1 MSLIHLCISSM
12 FSVFNFH
19 LSSYPCVYPKISF
32 KTNMCCFFDPVIN
45 PNPSHIMKKVLFI
58 ILFLTMSVASFA
70 QQDVIANNN
79 AEIVETVK
87 AEKPIVKKALISA
100 KVKAKVLKINR
111 KKSNEIISIKAYRK
125 SLQIKVKTK
134 KLC

>member
-1 MSLIHLCISSM
+1 
-12 FSVFNFH
+12 
-19 LSSYPCVYPKISF
+19 
-32 KTNMCCFFDPVIN
+32 
-45 PNPSHIMKKVLFI
+45 MKKVLFI
-58 ILFLTMSVASFA
+58 ISFLTMSVAAFA

-79 AEIVETVK
+79 TELIETVK
-87 AEKPIVKKALISA
+87 AEKPLVKKSVISA